1 MARPEFPEVHMLA
14 VRRLSALTV
23 LALVAL
29 TSSLAYATVVVPLTL
44 ADQVQRADLVVRAR
58 VGSVRSAYV
67 AERGT
72 ILSWTELEV
81 MESLKGQAPVTL
93 TLRQMGGTAEG
104 QTMLVPGDAH
114 LAPGQ
119 EVILFLRRDRNGTND
134 VFLLA
139 LAQSAY
145 VVRGQQAS
153 RDLSQ
158 LTFAVLGDGTQLSE
172 PGHEAS
178 VGVDTLVSQI
188 RSLAGGGQ

>member
-1 MARPEFPEVHMLA
+1 MLA

-81 MESLKGQAPVTL
+81 TESLKGQAPVTL
-93 TLRQMGGTAEG
+93 TLRQMGGTADG

-114 LAPGQ
+114 LAPGE

-172 PGHEAS
+172 PGHEAA

-188 RSLAGGGQ
+188 RSLAGGAQ